1 MFGAGLVVDTIGA
14 PFSTGVIELGWLGI
28 PFATLALLG
37 GSIGLS
43 SHFAGVSDGL
53 MFALLGAAYFLGV
66 RRLVK
71 AMPSANTA

>member
-43 SHFAGVSDGL
+43 SIFAGISDGL
-53 MFALLGAAYFLGV
+53 MLGLLGAAYSLGV